1 MTKKLYDQC
10 FDSAEDGEKL
20 RLYMTRCIRFSTTGS
35 NLETAMMIK
44 ESVRSQLRSHGI
56 DYEELSQLPYN
67 VRIAE
72 RDYLLFC
79 LVWDSDSYPWREVS
93 AEKGLQG

>member
-1 MTKKLYDQC
+1 MRKLCVQY
-10 FDSAEDGEKL
+10 SVSVADGEKL

-56 DYEELSQLPYN
+56 DYEELSQLPYD

-79 LVWDSDSYPWREVS
+79 LVWDSDLYPWREVDF
-93 AEKGLQG
+93 EKGMQG